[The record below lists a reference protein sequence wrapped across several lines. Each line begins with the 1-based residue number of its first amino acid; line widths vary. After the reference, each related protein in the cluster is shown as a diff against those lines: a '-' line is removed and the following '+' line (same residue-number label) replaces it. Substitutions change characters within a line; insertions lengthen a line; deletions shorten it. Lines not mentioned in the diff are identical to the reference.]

1 MTEIPGLPPEEPPKK
16 KRWDGSNAQVAR
28 LVGLVALGGL
38 VAAFVVQNSQ
48 NVVVHLW
55 FFSRR
60 EPLIFVVIGC
70 LVIGGLLG
78 YVAGRRRVA
87 RRARRGRGAK
97 ERQFPNAA

>member
-1 MTEIPGLPPEEPPKK
+1 MTEIPGLPTEGPPER
-16 KRWDGSNAQVAR
+16 KRGIGTNAQIAR

-87 RRARRGRGAK
+87 RRARKGRGAK